1 MYINS
6 LYTSLCP
13 LLNLSQIKIDRILS
27 LEALTYLK
35 VLIGAIDG
43 AQAPMIDRQTYK
55 RKEVMRL
62 ERINDFRM
70 KWTTTTL
77 V

>member
-1 MYINS
+1 MYT
-6 LYTSLCP
+6 LLCP
-13 LLNLSQIKIDRILS
+13 FEHLSQIKIERILS
-27 LEALTYLK
+27 LGALTYLK
-35 VLIGAIDG
+35 VLLGAIG

-55 RKEVMRL
+55 RKVVMRL

-70 KWTTTTL
+70 KRTITL